1 MLEIARLLAV
11 RGYQID
17 FGAAGDPSHLLRD
30 VDFISQAYSL
40 APAIVVDDRFPAWDP
55 RNPLKS
61 MLRMRQWLDSSWS
74 DVYRSLGQIAMNPKT
89 RPDFLFA
96 DFFCFDVSQVIS
108 HEFGIPLATHW
119 GQMPQMMVPATY
131 IPGYPGLQREVLTS
145 EHATMWQRLDNELVL
160 IKALPQLIRY
170 IRWLRTLR
178 RQTGVEWIPPR
189 ASKPSHLVLINSYF
203 GLEAPKDLPPLM
215 SAIGPVLSDSY
226 TPLKAITQN
235 FLQTRQRVVYHT
247 MGTVLPPLV
256 TLIDQVAG
264 GFLKALD
271 AGIIDGAIWAIKSIP
286 WNQLD
291 SALHT
296 YIFKGKNVS
305 LEEVLGGMLPDI
317 LVLDHAE
324 QRAILDHPNT
334 ALYLTH
340 GGQSSV
346 NELTYYGVPAITLAY
361 MTDQLQNAL
370 RLRDAGISISLDSRE
385 FTAEELCSSI
395 RTIIED
401 VDGSFARN
409 VRRMKQIAG
418 VNARRKHVAADLIEE
433 TLFDHE
439 GRHTGGKEL
448 RPMHRQTAD
457 TRMPWYKA
465 KNWDL
470 WAVISLMGLISVSG
484 LAGVLIVSWRVGV
497 LLVERWSSLI
507 GSKSF

>member
-17 FGAAGDPSHLLRD
+17 FGAAGDPSHLLHD
-30 VDFISQAYSL
+30 IDFISQVYSL
-40 APAIVVDDRFPAWDP
+40 APAVVVVDRFPAWDP
-55 RNPLKS
+55 RNTLKS
-61 MLRMRQWLDSSWS
+61 VLRIRQWLDSSWGN
-74 DVYRSLGQIAMNPKT
+74 VYKSLGQIATNPES

-96 DFFCFDVSQVIS
+96 DFFCLDVSQVIS

-119 GQMPQMMVPATY
+119 YQMPQMMAPATY
-131 IPGYPGLQREVLTS
+131 IPGCPGLQREVLTS
-145 EHATMWQRLDNELVL
+145 ENATMWQRLDNELVF
-160 IKALPQLIRY
+160 IKGLPQLIRY
-170 IRWLRTLR
+170 IRWSRALR
-178 RQTGVEWIPPR
+178 RHLGVEWIPPR

-215 SAIGPVLSDSY
+215 SAIGPILADSY
-226 TPLKAITQN
+226 APLKAITQD
-235 FLQTRQRVVYHT
+235 FLQSRQRVVYHT
-247 MGTVLPPLV
+247 MGTVVSPSV

-271 AGIIDGAIWAIKSIP
+271 ARIIDGAIWAIKSIP
-286 WNQLD
+286 WKQLD
-291 SALHT
+291 PALHT
-296 YIFKGKNVS
+296 HTFRGKNIS

-317 LVLDHAE
+317 LVVDHAE
-324 QRAILDHPNT
+324 QRAILNHPNT

-340 GGQSSV
+340 GGTSSV
-346 NELTYYGVPAITLAY
+346 NELTYHGVPAITLAH

-370 RLRDAGISISLDSRE
+370 RLRDAGVSICLNSRK

-395 RTIIED
+395 RRIIED

-409 VRRMKQIAG
+409 VRRMKHIAG
-418 VNARRKHVAADLIEE
+418 INARRKYVAADLIEE

-439 GRHTGGKEL
+439 GRHSGGKEL

-457 TRMPWYKA
+457 MRMPWYKA

-470 WAVISLMGLISVSG
+470 WAVVFLMGLISVSG
-484 LAGVLIVSWRVGV
+484 LAGALMVSWRVGV
-497 LLVERWSSLI
+497 RFFQAW
-507 GSKSF
+507 